1 MHYHL
6 ASSYYSFFFYIYIY
20 FTGSQFTRE
29 PTKRTRFKCDEFS
42 KKKRNVRSYVYTY
55 VCTPMCV
62 HIRVCNNTK
71 RMFLVSISPLCRV
84 FSIFWIFLYILLLP
98 LLFFFFSLF
107 VCYFIVA
114 SFFFYFPRCVIIIS
128 LNAQLTSYSE
138 LQLFTNLVK

>member
-6 ASSYYSFFFYIYIY
+6 ASSYYSFFFFIYIY

-42 KKKRNVRSYVYTY
+42 KKKRNVRSYVYTCVYAY
-55 VCTPMCV
+55 VYTYTRV
-62 HIRVCNNTK
+62 QQHEENVLGIHISSLSRVLN
-71 RMFLVSISPLCRV
+71 FLNFSLYSSP
-84 FSIFWIFLYILLLP
+84 SSS
-98 LLFFFFSLF
+98 FFFSLF

>member
-6 ASSYYSFFFYIYIY
+6 ASSYYSFFFLYIYISRVPNLHENQQNAHVSSVMN
-20 FTGSQFTRE
+20 F
-29 PTKRTRFKCDEFS
+29 P
-42 KKKRNVRSYVYTY
+42 KKKRNVRSYVYTCVYAY
-55 VCTPMCV
+55 VCTYTRV
-62 HIRVCNNTK
+62 QQHEENVLGIHISSLSRVLN
-71 RMFLVSISPLCRV
+71 FLNFSLYSSP
-84 FSIFWIFLYILLLP
+84 SSS
-98 LLFFFFSLF
+98 FFFSLF

>member
-6 ASSYYSFFFYIYIY
+6 ASSYYSFFFLYIYIFHGFPIY
-20 FTGSQFTRE
+20 TR
-29 PTKRTRFKCDEFS
+29 TNKTHTFQVWWIFQ
-42 KKKRNVRSYVYTY
+42 KKKKCSFLRIYVCVYAY
-55 VCTPMCV
+55 VCTYTRV
-62 HIRVCNNTK
+62 QQHEENVLDIHISSLSRVLN
-71 RMFLVSISPLCRV
+71 FLNFSLYSSP
-84 FSIFWIFLYILLLP
+84 SSS
-98 LLFFFFSLF
+98 FFFSLF

>member
-6 ASSYYSFFFYIYIY
+6 ASSYYSFFFLYIYILRVPNLHENQQNAHVSSVMN
-20 FTGSQFTRE
+20 F
-29 PTKRTRFKCDEFS
+29 P
-42 KKKRNVRSYVYTY
+42 KKKEMFVLTY
-55 VCTPMCV
+55 IRVCTPMCV

-98 LLFFFFSLF
+98 LLFFFSLF